1 MGKQGR
7 WLGRHDCLSA
17 QCSRCERASHSALR
31 LCLPL
36 DSARCVGLV
45 CQTLGEK
52 REQERGRIGE
62 WQVRGWSFSRGL
74 WCGPSHVILL
84 IKDSSFSSCT
94 RQPYYLS
101 VSVTCCHEGQFTG
114 RRSDLLHISVM
125 ICMPDKKSVILLMIG
140 LEEEE
145 LFKKNIALSKIFFFH
160 FTLFYLYIF
169 EQFTLLIFLHKTL
182 LF

>member
-7 WLGRHDCLSA
+7 WLGRHNCLST
-17 QCSRCERASHSALR
+17 QCSRCERASHSAPR

-52 REQERGRIGE
+52 RERERGRIGE

-94 RQPYYLS
+94 CQPYYRYF
-101 VSVTCCHEGQFTG
+101 C
-114 RRSDLLHISVM
+114 DLLPWRPVHWQTIRFAWQNRQKLVN
-125 ICMPDKKSVILLMIG
+125 LLMID
-140 LEEEE
+140 LEEKE
-145 LFKKNIALSKIFFFH
+145 LFKQIYFVEIYLHIYVNLLCSSTISCIKK
-160 FTLFYLYIF
+160 LF
-169 EQFTLLIFLHKTL
+169 
-182 LF
+182 

>member
-1 MGKQGR
+1 MGKQRR

-31 LCLPL
+31 WCLPL

-52 REQERGRIGE
+52 REQKRGRIGE

-94 RQPYYLS
+94 CQPYYLS
-101 VSVTCCHEGQFTG
+101 VSVTCCHEGQFIG
-114 RRSDLLHISVM
+114 RCSDPLHISVM
-125 ICMPDKKSVILLMIG
+125 ICLTKKTKSVILLMIG

-145 LFKKNIALSKIFFFH
+145 LFKKNIALLKIFLFIFLNNLHCLSSIFFH
-160 FTLFYLYIF
+160 
-169 EQFTLLIFLHKTL
+169 KKL